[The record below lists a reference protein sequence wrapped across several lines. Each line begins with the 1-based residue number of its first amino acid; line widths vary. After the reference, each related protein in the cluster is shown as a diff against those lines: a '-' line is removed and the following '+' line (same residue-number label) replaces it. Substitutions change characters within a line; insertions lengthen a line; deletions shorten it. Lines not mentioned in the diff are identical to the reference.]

1 MSTRGQEF
9 DAFAGYPEPS
19 APRIVGP
26 QHRTIHN
33 RIAAS
38 YRDERFYDGDRADG
52 YGGLHDD
59 GRWKPIAER
68 IVEHYGLAGKRV
80 LQLNAH
86 KGFLVRELNLLCS
99 AYGQEV
105 SQYAVHNAVTDLEW
119 SEFTRLPYGAGEMQ
133 FIIAASCVYSLS
145 LPDAMKC
152 LKEIQRVS
160 SGRAWVTLAAYETPE
175 DLMLLRQWFLLGTTI
190 LTKADWLEVM
200 RHCGYS
206 GDYRFDT
213 AKSLNLVAARNAP
226 LVEADIA

>member
-1 MSTRGQEF
+1 MSARGQEF

-26 QHRTIHN
+26 QHRTIQN

-59 GRWKPIAER
+59 GRWMPIAKR
-68 IVEHYGLAGKRV
+68 IVEHYGLHGKRV

-86 KGFLVRELNLLCS
+86 KGYLLRELSILGCRTH
-99 AYGQEV
+99 GQEA
-105 SQYAVHNAVTDLEW
+105 SQYAIHNAVVMLDY
-119 SEFTRLPYGAGEMQ
+119 SPFNRLPYGTGEMD
-133 FIIAASCVYSLS
+133 FVIAASCVYSLS
-145 LPDAMKC
+145 LPDALQC

-190 LTKADWLEVM
+190 LTKADWIEVM
-200 RHCGYS
+200 RHSGYT
-206 GDYRFDT
+206 GDWKFET
-213 AKSLNLVAARNAP
+213 AKSLNLVRA
-226 LVEADIA
+226 